1 MINSLL
7 SSTLCNQ
14 NRVIAREFDA
24 NMCIQLYNAMSKLK
38 CRIAAQVLC
47 RHHADFAQGSDWRSE
62 GTKCSDVAKPVVK

>member
-1 MINSLL
+1 
-7 SSTLCNQ
+7 
-14 NRVIAREFDA
+14 
-24 NMCIQLYNAMSKLK
+24 MCIQLYNAMSKLK